1 MKKEFG
7 ENLRVEIYGESHSD
21 RIGVIV
27 KGLPRGAEFHREKLA
42 DFMARRAPGKK
53 GGNRIADSAATA
65 RKEPDRVVFLRG
77 IQEAEAG
84 KAILTG
90 EELEACIYNTNRRSG
105 DYDEL
110 RKVLRPGHADL
121 GAYLK
126 EGPEGLRPGGGRFSG
141 RMTAPMCIAGGIA
154 LQLLAKKGISVHAE
168 YTEIGGKSEP
178 KEIEQAMSVRR
189 KRRIPWGALFRVR
202 YPDSRPEWAVPCTKA

>member
-27 KGLPRGAEFHREKLA
+27 KGLPKGAEFHREKLA

-53 GGNRIADSAATA
+53 GGNRIDDSAATA

-77 IQEAEAG
+77 IQKAEAG

-90 EELEACIYNTNRRSG
+90 EELEACIYNTNRRSE

-126 EGPEGLRPGGGRFSG
+126 EGPEGLRPGRS
-141 RMTAPMCIAGGIA
+141 T
-154 LQLLAKKGISVHAE
+154 
-168 YTEIGGKSEP
+168 
-178 KEIEQAMSVRR
+178 
-189 KRRIPWGALFRVR
+189 FR
-202 YPDSRPEWAVPCTKA
+202 SSS